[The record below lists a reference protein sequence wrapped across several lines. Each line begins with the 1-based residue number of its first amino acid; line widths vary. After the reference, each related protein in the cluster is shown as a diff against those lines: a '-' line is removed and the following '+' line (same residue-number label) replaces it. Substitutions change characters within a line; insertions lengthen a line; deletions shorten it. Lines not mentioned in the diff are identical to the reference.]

1 MLLISNNFF
10 FFCEFYVL
18 FISCLLLFQMN
29 TSLGRWVL
37 EPLMVYHPHS
47 GVTTNQSES
56 FNSTLKR
63 LQRWREV
70 PVDTIVLTLY
80 HLQAFL
86 IMKTERTSR

>member
-1 MLLISNNFF
+1 MT
-10 FFCEFYVL
+10 
-18 FISCLLLFQMN
+18 
-29 TSLGRWVL
+29 TSFGRWVL
-37 EPLMVYHPHS
+37 EPLKVYHPHS

-80 HLQAFL
+80 HLQAFFNNEIQGGL
-86 IMKTERTSR
+86 AGEKVYLY